1 MYLGDW
7 DYFKILYYLFG
18 GWGTCSDFSQF
29 HKNSSQLSSGKFLMK
44 HAFGEELHLNKI
56 FILAIF
62 LFNFVALFP
71 LSEHREMLISA
82 KTCLQGIVFL
92 CQPL

>member
-1 MYLGDW
+1 
-7 DYFKILYYLFG
+7 
-18 GWGTCSDFSQF
+18 
-29 HKNSSQLSSGKFLMK
+29 MK
-44 HAFGEELHLNKI
+44 HAFDEELHLNKI